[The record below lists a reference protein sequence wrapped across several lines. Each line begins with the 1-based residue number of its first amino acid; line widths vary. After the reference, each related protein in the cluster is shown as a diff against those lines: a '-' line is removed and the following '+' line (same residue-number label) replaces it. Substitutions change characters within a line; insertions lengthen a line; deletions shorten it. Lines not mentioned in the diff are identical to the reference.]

1 MEALIAVSGALVG
14 ITLSQVIGF
23 QVKKGKPSG
32 DDVSTQIDNRVAAIE
47 RVIPTLI
54 PRDEVSQAISKVP
67 PLVMQAVQEEMNAIG
82 LKASRPSPMPSSSP
96 IVSAPPQAP
105 NAGPDPAT
113 MAAAKANE
121 EKMKELNELLKK
133 FNI

>member
-23 QVKKGKPSG
+23 QVKRGKAP
-32 DDVSTQIDNRVAAIE
+32 DDSAIGNRVAAIE

-54 PRDEVSQAISKVP
+54 PRDEVSKAISKVP
-67 PLVMQAVQEEMNAIG
+67 PLVMQAVQEEMNSKLG
-82 LKASRPSPMPSSSP
+82 LATARPAPMPPASP
-96 IVSAPPQAP
+96 VVSAPPQAP

>member
-1 MEALIAVSGALVG
+1 
-14 ITLSQVIGF
+14 
-23 QVKKGKPSG
+23 
-32 DDVSTQIDNRVAAIE
+32 
-47 RVIPTLI
+47 
-54 PRDEVSQAISKVP
+54 
-67 PLVMQAVQEEMNAIG
+67 VQEEMNAIG
-82 LKASRPSPMPSSSP
+82 IAASRPSPITSSSP
-96 IVSAPPQAP
+96 IVSAPPQMP